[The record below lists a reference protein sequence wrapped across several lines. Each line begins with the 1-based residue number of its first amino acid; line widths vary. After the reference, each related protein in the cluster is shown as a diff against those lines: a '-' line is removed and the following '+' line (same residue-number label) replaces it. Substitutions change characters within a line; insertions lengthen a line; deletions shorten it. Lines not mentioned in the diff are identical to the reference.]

1 MMTPAALR
9 DRLLFVEARLALAE
23 DKLEIFKSQMR
34 LALRALIGWGELVL
48 FYLAVRLFIWYAPKL
63 KGQK

>member
-1 MMTPAALR
+1 MTPAALR

-34 LALRALIGWGELVL
+34 LALRALIGCFFTWRSACSYGTP
-48 FYLAVRLFIWYAPKL
+48 RN
-63 KGQK
+63 